1 MPLQVGFIGI
11 GNMGW
16 TDSLA
21 KFACGDFADTSLVAG
36 RQRRDFAGLLSA

>member
-16 TDSLA
+16 PDSSA
-21 KFACGDFADTSLVAG
+21 KFACGDFADTSRVAG
-36 RQRRDFAGLLSA
+36 LFNA